1 MKKELEKENTFFSP
15 LPWPGVISWPTM
27 RPPFPHACGPS
38 SALPLSRLG
47 PPISDA
53 LAWGTGPTCHPPLP
67 RKQSSRFSRTR
78 ALAHVILPGPPT
90 SPSPPHHPLA
100 MARPG
105 EHKAPL
111 PSLPPSR
118 DHPTLSTALR
128 CRHPNDHCR
137 LHRRSPAPLGSPER
151 PSKVNSMANG
161 LCFPFLSL
169 CSRQRVSRWP
179 CVTVLGPEPP
189 LAIGQHRFA
198 LPSRTRR

>member
-1 MKKELEKENTFFSP
+1 MPFSLFTRAP
-15 LPWPGVISWPTM
+15 LISRAAPTA
-27 RPPFPHACGPS
+27 RVA
-38 SALPLSRLG
+38 SAVADRWASPVSGSHRA
-47 PPISDA
+47 P
-53 LAWGTGPTCHPPLP
+53 
-67 RKQSSRFSRTR
+67 SRTVSQCG
-78 ALAHVILPGPPT
+78 ALTHVALDPPVSLSLP
-90 SPSPPHHPLA
+90 PPHRPLT